1 MVIDVNKP
9 IEVVANWDE
18 TIVYPATLLEVLD
31 NGAGFR
37 ISIDAEHEYFK
48 DGRRWPAG
56 DTWRWR
62 KDGTFAPYADLTLR
76 NVQEVDEITWENCPE
91 WAKDEAAKRIG
102 FDSWSDAWGRGG
114 LCFSKKTDAPFQL
127 AVMIAKYE
135 KPADPSIEI
144 AREIVKRYYPEVK
157 PTEDDPRV
165 KIAVDAYRLA
175 IKDQKASRDA
185 ERSEPMKELLVACA
199 SILSSTCGP
208 LVSSVVSY
216 LLFEAGRDAERSK
229 AMEELLAG
237 DSELLFEEGE

>member
-1 MVIDVNKP
+1 MVIDPNKP
-9 IEVVANWDE
+9 IEAVANWDE
-18 TIVYPATLLEVLD
+18 TIVYRATLLEVLD

-37 ISIDAEHEYFK
+37 ISIDERHQVIKGDFWW
-48 DGRRWPAG
+48 RAG
-56 DTWRWR
+56 EEWILR
-62 KDGTFAPYADLTLR
+62 KDRTFGGLTLHNEDLTLR

-102 FDSWSDAWGRGG
+102 FDSWSQYRAFDDPLFDW
-114 LCFSKKTDAPFQL
+114 KTGAAVQL

-135 KPADPSIEI
+135 GPADPSIEI

-157 PTEDDPRV
+157 PTEDDPRL

-185 ERSEPMKELLVACA
+185 ERSE
-199 SILSSTCGP
+199 
-208 LVSSVVSY
+208 
-216 LLFEAGRDAERSK
+216 

-237 DSELLFEEGE
+237 DSELLFKKGD